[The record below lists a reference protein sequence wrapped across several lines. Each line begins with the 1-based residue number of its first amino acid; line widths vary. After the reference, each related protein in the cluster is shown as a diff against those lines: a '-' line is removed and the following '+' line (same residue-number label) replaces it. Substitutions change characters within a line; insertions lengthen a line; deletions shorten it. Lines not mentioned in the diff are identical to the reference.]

1 MNMTKG
7 GGLPPKL
14 AGLRSQAVT
23 LWGGMAP
30 RERLA
35 LGIGLVVLGAFAA
48 WMLLIA
54 PAWRTVREAP
64 AEFDKLETQLQ
75 YMQRL
80 AADAK
85 ALGNATVVS
94 KEQAIEGLK
103 AATARLGD
111 KGSLLLQGDR
121 ATLTVT
127 GVSGD
132 TLRDWL
138 GEARS
143 AARARPIDVKLTRT
157 PQGHAGIVV
166 VTLGSNP

>member
-1 MNMTKG
+1 MSNNK
-7 GGLPPKL
+7 GLPPSL
-14 AGLRSQAVT
+14 AGLRNQAAT

-35 LGIGLVVLGAFAA
+35 LGLGLAVLGVFAV
-48 WMLLIA
+48 WMLMIA